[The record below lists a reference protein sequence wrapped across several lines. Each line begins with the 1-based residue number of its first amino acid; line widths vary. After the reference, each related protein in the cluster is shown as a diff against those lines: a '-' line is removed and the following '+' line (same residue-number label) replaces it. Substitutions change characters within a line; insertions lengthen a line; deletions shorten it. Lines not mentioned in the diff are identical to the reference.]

1 MEYQAAVKSS
11 GLNLYTKI
19 QIEYG
24 NMMSGRKKEGMEDLI
39 AQYHLYKI
47 KCPHSTV
54 YLSSINIYLNKHI
67 AGKLE
72 EYVLNILTGAF
83 RG

>member
-11 GLNLYTKI
+11 ELNLYTKT
-19 QIEYG
+19 QIDYR
-24 NMMSGRKKEGMEDLI
+24 NMMGGRKKEGMGDLI

-47 KCPHSTV
+47 KCPYSIV
-54 YLSSINIYLNKHI
+54 YLSSINNYLNKHI